1 MLVRYAIALRRN
13 KIKSIGNPDRLPHG
27 FSFVSPFQKNL
38 KDFSDLFWGMNNR
51 KNQEIFS
58 EEEQLRNEQ
67 AVQAL
72 IELPT
77 VKLIATSD
85 NEAT

>member
-1 MLVRYAIALRRN
+1 
-13 KIKSIGNPDRLPHG
+13 
-27 FSFVSPFQKNL
+27 
-38 KDFSDLFWGMNNR
+38 MNIR

-58 EEEQLRNEQ
+58 EEEQLRNVQ

-77 VKLIATSD
+77 VKLIATCD
-85 NEAT
+85 NEATQQLNFNLAVL

>member
-1 MLVRYAIALRRN
+1 
-13 KIKSIGNPDRLPHG
+13 
-27 FSFVSPFQKNL
+27 
-38 KDFSDLFWGMNNR
+38 MNIR

-67 AVQAL
+67 AVKAL

>member
-1 MLVRYAIALRRN
+1 
-13 KIKSIGNPDRLPHG
+13 
-27 FSFVSPFQKNL
+27 
-38 KDFSDLFWGMNNR
+38 MNNR
-51 KNQEIFS
+51 KDQEIFS
-58 EEEQLRNEQ
+58 AEEQLRNEQ

-85 NEAT
+85 NEATQQLNFNLAAL

>member
-1 MLVRYAIALRRN
+1 
-13 KIKSIGNPDRLPHG
+13 
-27 FSFVSPFQKNL
+27 
-38 KDFSDLFWGMNNR
+38 MNIR

-85 NEAT
+85 NEATQQLNFNLAALQLSSSRRSLAASERKKAFF

>member
-1 MLVRYAIALRRN
+1 
-13 KIKSIGNPDRLPHG
+13 
-27 FSFVSPFQKNL
+27 
-38 KDFSDLFWGMNNR
+38 MNIR

-77 VKLIATSD
+77 VTLIATSD

>member
-1 MLVRYAIALRRN
+1 
-13 KIKSIGNPDRLPHG
+13 
-27 FSFVSPFQKNL
+27 
-38 KDFSDLFWGMNNR
+38 MNIR

-85 NEAT
+85 NEATQQLNLIWLRYSWVHHDAA

>member
-1 MLVRYAIALRRN
+1 
-13 KIKSIGNPDRLPHG
+13 
-27 FSFVSPFQKNL
+27 
-38 KDFSDLFWGMNNR
+38 MNNR

-58 EEEQLRNEQ
+58 AEEQLRNEQ

>member
-1 MLVRYAIALRRN
+1 
-13 KIKSIGNPDRLPHG
+13 
-27 FSFVSPFQKNL
+27 
-38 KDFSDLFWGMNNR
+38 MNNR

-58 EEEQLRNEQ
+58 AEEQLRNEQ

-72 IELPT
+72 IVLPT

-85 NEAT
+85 NEATQQLNFNLAALQLSSSRRSLAARSVKKAFSY

>member
-1 MLVRYAIALRRN
+1 
-13 KIKSIGNPDRLPHG
+13 
-27 FSFVSPFQKNL
+27 
-38 KDFSDLFWGMNNR
+38 MNIR

-77 VKLIATSD
+77 VMLIATSD

>member
-1 MLVRYAIALRRN
+1 
-13 KIKSIGNPDRLPHG
+13 
-27 FSFVSPFQKNL
+27 
-38 KDFSDLFWGMNNR
+38 MNIR
-51 KNQEIFS
+51 KNQKIFS

-85 NEAT
+85 NEVTQQQNFNLAA

>member
-1 MLVRYAIALRRN
+1 
-13 KIKSIGNPDRLPHG
+13 
-27 FSFVSPFQKNL
+27 
-38 KDFSDLFWGMNNR
+38 MNIR

-77 VKLIATSD
+77 VKLIATSG
-85 NEAT
+85 AAAIRCVVF

>member
-1 MLVRYAIALRRN
+1 
-13 KIKSIGNPDRLPHG
+13 
-27 FSFVSPFQKNL
+27 
-38 KDFSDLFWGMNNR
+38 MNIR

-85 NEAT
+85 NEATQQLNFNLAALQLRSSRRSPAASER